1 MRGCWCQTP
10 HRRASSAEDP
20 EEGTLCESCRS
31 SQRLNH
37 HSLVLRTLIL
47 GRSVVESWCTRGCL
61 CNDSVVSSPCRQR
74 RRLWLPLPTFL
85 LFSCVSSATILS
97 SSWLVGSESGFG
109 CRLQSWR
116 ASARFIAP
124 GADAG
129 AVAGAAAV
137 AAVVAVVAAV
147 AVVAGVVADAAAA
160 TGDEGGPMRLGV
172 KMTGRGRSSAE

>member
-47 GRSVVESWCTRGCL
+47 G
-61 CNDSVVSSPCRQR
+61 RQR

-129 AVAGAAAV
+129 AAAV

-160 TGDEGGPMRLGV
+160 
-172 KMTGRGRSSAE
+172 

>member
-20 EEGTLCESCRS
+20 EEGTPCESCRS
-31 SQRLNH
+31 SHCLNH

-61 CNDSVVSSPCRQR
+61 CNDSIVSSPCRQR

-129 AVAGAAAV
+129 A

-147 AVVAGVVADAAAA
+147 AGVAGVVADAAAA

-172 KMTGRGRSSAE
+172 KITGRGRSSAE